1 MHEARIFVY
10 IDITQI
16 QILPVCCGGVLN
28 DEGDGS
34 WNVYIYIYTQIYIY
48 IYIYTQIYIY
58 IYTYIYI
65 NARVG
70 HSNRLRILAGTC
82 QRYSCLMDMQL

>member
-48 IYIYTQIYIY
+48 
-58 IYTYIYI
+58 TYIYI

>member
-34 WNVYIYIYTQIYIY
+34 WNVYIYIYIHKYIY
-48 IYIYTQIYIY
+48 IYI
-58 IYTYIYI
+58 YIYI

>member
-34 WNVYIYIYTQIYIY
+34 WNVYIYIY
-48 IYIYTQIYIY
+48 IYTNIY
-58 IYTYIYI
+58 IYTYEYI

>member
-34 WNVYIYIYTQIYIY
+34 WNVYIYIYIHK
-48 IYIYTQIYIY
+48 YIY

>member
-34 WNVYIYIYTQIYIY
+34 WNVYIYIYIYTNIYIY
-48 IYIYTQIYIY
+48 IYIHKCKGWTLEP
-58 IYTYIYI
+58 TA
-65 NARVG
+65 NPG
-70 HSNRLRILAGTC
+70 G
-82 QRYSCLMDMQL
+82 DMPAVLLFNGYATVNIRGCDI